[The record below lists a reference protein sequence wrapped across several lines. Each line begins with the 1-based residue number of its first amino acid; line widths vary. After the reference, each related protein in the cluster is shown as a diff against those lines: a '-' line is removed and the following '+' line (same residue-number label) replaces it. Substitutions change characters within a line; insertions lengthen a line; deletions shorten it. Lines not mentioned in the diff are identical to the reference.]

1 MSIVNIANR
10 IFGSL
15 GVRVT
20 RNARANRFQA
30 MEETLRL
37 MATRGFA
44 PAEIIDAG
52 ANVGD
57 WTRMARAVYPNATL
71 HMIEPQAGCAP
82 ILESMAKDSPRISF
96 YRTAVTRPGRR
107 EVAMAGGGSAQRGTG
122 AWVVAEGEEAVAQSL
137 SEATTLDELF
147 AEGLR
152 TPVFLKLDLEGH
164 ELPALKGAQALLNR
178 VEVILTEV
186 AFFDIN
192 NSGRPLFSD
201 VLAFLRDRRFELYDI
216 ASLSGRR
223 KDDRLRLG
231 DAVFVR
237 GDSSLLRDR
246 AWE

>member
-1 MSIVNIANR
+1 MSILNIANR
-10 IFGSL
+10 FFGSL
-15 GVRVT
+15 GIRVT

-30 MEETLRL
+30 MEETLQL

-57 WTRMARAVYPNATL
+57 WTRMARRVFPTAAF

-82 ILESMAKDSPRISF
+82 LLESMSNDSPGIRF

-107 EVAMAGGGSAQRGTG
+107 EVAMTGGGSAQRGTG
-122 AWVVAEGEEAVAQSL
+122 AWVVAEGEEAIAQSL

-147 AEGLR
+147 GDRLR
-152 TPVFLKLDLEGH
+152 TPIFLKLDLEGH
-164 ELPALKGAQALLNR
+164 ELQALEGARALLSR
-178 VEVILTEV
+178 VEAILTEV
-186 AFFDIN
+186 SFFDIHDT
-192 NSGRPLFSD
+192 GRPLFSD
-201 VLAFLRDRRFELYDI
+201 VLAFLKDRQFDLYDI
-216 ASLSGRR
+216 ASLSGRPR
-223 KDDRLRLG
+223 DERLRLG

-237 GDSSLLRDR
+237 KNSLLSRDR